1 MFLWALDW
9 RENKRKR
16 ENLKSLRVKPMCPNG
31 FVFVFCPY
39 RPKSYTAAPLLCSFM
54 LCNHFSLKLSQ
65 PLLFLYRRTLCLKA
79 TPKNCLLAGFKP
91 ICVQAS
97 VQAPAF
103 RLRGM
108 QVSLL
113 AFYYVHFPFIQA
125 VGERLGHLSEEH
137 SSVMGVI
144 PPLSLILTLVSF
156 VHSSI
161 HKNVSIISGV
171 FHRTAHLLPWVTGCP
186 QGKRIVPVSQ
196 DKQAKLI
203 WLK

>member
-1 MFLWALDW
+1 M
-9 RENKRKR
+9 
-16 ENLKSLRVKPMCPNG
+16 G
-31 FVFVFCPY
+31 FFFVFCPY